1 MNHNVIHKLI
11 DVNMLSNNFI
21 DIFSYEVVKTCAKIL
36 NESMLVIRLII
47 IFYIVLL
54 TFTLLRDCIKN
65 KILIKE

>member
-21 DIFSYEVVKTCAKIL
+21 DNFSYEIVKTCAKIL

-47 IFYIVLL
+47 TFLYCIIDIRFTKIV
-54 TFTLLRDCIKN
+54 
-65 KILIKE
+65 

>member
-36 NESMLVIRLII
+36 NESMLVIR
-47 IFYIVLL
+47 
-54 TFTLLRDCIKN
+54 
-65 KILIKE
+65 